1 VNILAHVHAAPP
13 VHGAGAE
20 WYLMSVMRYLAGR
33 GHTCTII
40 ARDCEQGYEFKDV
53 TVLPAVDA
61 YLQWR
66 RADLGVTHLDMTS
79 AACAHARQSRTPLV
93 HLVHNHNQLRY
104 HKVRPQPW
112 MLAVFNSEWVRRAVR
127 WQGASIVLRPP
138 VFGGDYRCK
147 RGTRITLMNMN
158 EDKGVN
164 TFYGCASRLP
174 EHGFLGVKGM
184 YGKQFMLP
192 RQNVKL
198 VPNQQDARVVYR
210 DTRILLMPSAYESW
224 GRVAIEAA
232 HSGIPTIAHPTPGLR
247 ESLGDAGLFVDRTD
261 TDGWV
266 RELQRLDDPKEY
278 LRASRASRARARQL
292 DPGAELASFAE
303 LVEAFVGSR
312 PRKR

>member
-79 AACAHARQSRTPLV
+79 AACAHARQSRTPLL

-112 MLAVFNSEWVRRAVR
+112 MLAVFNSEWVRRA
-127 WQGASIVLRPP
+127 
-138 VFGGDYRCK
+138 
-147 RGTRITLMNMN
+147 
-158 EDKGVN
+158 
-164 TFYGCASRLP
+164 
-174 EHGFLGVKGM
+174 VKGM

-266 RELQRLDDPKEY
+266 RELQRLDDWW
-278 LRASRASRARARQL
+278 L
-292 DPGAELASFAE
+292 G
-303 LVEAFVGSR
+303 LVLVPVAALLVWSWQVLYENV
-312 PRKR
+312 P